1 MMILNE
7 LLLFFQGG
15 STTSWLENPLWN
27 PLFKPPFIGDLYLHQ
42 QIGRTSV
49 FSMFWTTD
57 NLNNRLDVTLLETKR
72 DVENPVKYM
81 MFLVKRWVFHI

>member
-1 MMILNE
+1 MIV
-7 LLLFFQGG
+7 
-15 STTSWLENPLWN
+15 P
-27 PLFKPPFIGDLYLHQ
+27 FKPPFVGDLYLHQ

-49 FSMFWTTD
+49 FRMFWTTD

-81 MFLVKRWVFHI
+81 MFLVKR